1 MAGGGAS
8 MRRAVAMLAML
19 LASLALPGCMEALD
33 LTVNPKA
40 ELDVYP
46 AVIQEGE
53 MVTLDARESDAV
65 EGVLTEYIWDF
76 GDGTTATTVIGFT
89 SHRYTAFG
97 IYTVSVTVVNDQGGE
112 DESSS
117 LVTVNGA
124 PNIVLDV
131 PALIRSGDTA
141 LLDAS
146 ASTDPEGA
154 PLSFVWDLN
163 LAVDS
168 DGNGQPE
175 DDADAITP
183 DVLVPTDTSGLIRG
197 RLTVEDTDGGVV
209 TEDFELNVTARRFSL
224 TWVEETVTVSW
235 DGYLDQGDRWEE
247 NHIPGEG
254 VRVMAYEALLE
265 LDQDVLVP
273 ADNFTLVL
281 EVPADGYT
289 NKAQT
294 TPGNITQ
301 NTPASAEISD
311 DALNPTPED
320 AVYEGNSAKE
330 VLSRVLNQPGARFGQ
345 GNWTWAVIADQSDP
359 DGIIPGAPDPDPG
372 NDWTLE
378 VRITV
383 LSPRLVEIAYE

>member
-1 MAGGGAS
+1 MLGGGAS
-8 MRRAVAMLAML
+8 MRRAVAMLAVL

-53 MVTLDARESDAV
+53 MVTLDARTSDAV

-320 AVYEGNSAKE
+320 AVYEGNSANE

>member
-1 MAGGGAS
+1 
-8 MRRAVAMLAML
+8 MRRAVAMLAVL

-53 MVTLDARESDAV
+53 MVTLDARASDAV

-154 PLSFVWDLN
+154 PLSFVWDL
-163 LAVDS
+163 S
-168 DGNGQPE
+168 
-175 DDADAITP
+175 
-183 DVLVPTDTSGLIRG
+183 LI
-197 RLTVEDTDGGVV
+197 
-209 TEDFELNVTARRFSL
+209 
-224 TWVEETVTVSW
+224 
-235 DGYLDQGDRWEE
+235 
-247 NHIPGEG
+247 HI
-254 VRVMAYEALLE
+254 
-265 LDQDVLVP
+265 
-273 ADNFTLVL
+273 
-281 EVPADGYT
+281 
-289 NKAQT
+289 
-294 TPGNITQ
+294 
-301 NTPASAEISD
+301 
-311 DALNPTPED
+311 
-320 AVYEGNSAKE
+320 
-330 VLSRVLNQPGARFGQ
+330 
-345 GNWTWAVIADQSDP
+345 
-359 DGIIPGAPDPDPG
+359 
-372 NDWTLE
+372 
-378 VRITV
+378 
-383 LSPRLVEIAYE
+383 

>member
-1 MAGGGAS
+1 
-8 MRRAVAMLAML
+8 MRRAVTMLAML

-183 DVLVPTDTSGLIRG
+183 DVLVPTETSGLIRG

-311 DALNPTPED
+311 DTLNPTPED
-320 AVYEGNSAKE
+320 AVYEGNSAEE

>member
-1 MAGGGAS
+1 MERDGTS
-8 MRRAVAMLAML
+8 TRRALAML
-19 LASLALPGCMEALD
+19 VLMMGSLLLPGCMEALD

-40 ELDVYP
+40 NLEVYP
-46 AVIQEGE
+46 SVIQEGE
-53 MVTLDARESDAV
+53 MVTLDARASEAV
-65 EGVLTEYIWDF
+65 EGVLTEWNWDF

-89 SHRYTAFG
+89 SHRYPAFG

-112 DESSS
+112 DQSSS

-124 PNIVLDV
+124 PEIVLDV
-131 PALIRSGDTA
+131 PSMIRSGDTA

-146 ASTDPEGA
+146 GSTDPEGA

-183 DVLVPTDTSGLIRG
+183 EVLIPTETSGLIRG
-197 RLTVEDTDGGVV
+197 RLTVEDTDGGIVI
-209 TEDFELNVTARRFSL
+209 EEFELNVTARRFALS
-224 TWVEETVTVSW
+224 WVEETVSVSW
-235 DGYLDQGDRWEE
+235 DGYLDQGDRWEA
-247 NHIPGEG
+247 NHLPGEG
-254 VRVMAYEALLE
+254 VRIMAYEALLE
-265 LDQDVLVP
+265 LEQDVLVP
-273 ADNFTLVL
+273 SDNFTLVV
-281 EVPADGYT
+281 EVPADGYI
-289 NKAQT
+289 KRAQT

-301 NTPASAEISD
+301 NTPASAEMED
-311 DALNPTPED
+311 DGLNPTPED
-320 AVYEGNSAKE
+320 AIYEGNSAEE
-330 VLSRVLNQPGARFGQ
+330 VLARVMNQPGARFGQ

-359 DGIIPGAPDPDPG
+359 DGLIPGAPDPDPG

-383 LSPRLVEIAYE
+383 LAPRLVEIAYE

>member
-1 MAGGGAS
+1 MVGGGAS
-8 MRRAVAMLAML
+8 IRRAVAMLAML

-40 ELDVYP
+40 ELEVYP

-53 MVTLDARESDAV
+53 MVTLDARASDAV
-65 EGVLTEYIWDF
+65 EGVLTEYLWDF
-76 GDGTTATTVIGFT
+76 GDGTTASTVIGFT
-89 SHRYTAFG
+89 SHRYTAHG
-97 IYTVSVTVVNDQGGE
+97 MYTVSVTVVNDQGGE

-124 PNIVLDV
+124 PTIVLNV
-131 PALIRSGDTA
+131 PTLIRSGDTA

-146 ASTDPEGA
+146 ASADPEGG

-163 LAVDS
+163 LAVAS

-183 DVLVPTDTSGLIRG
+183 EVLVPTETSGLIRG
-197 RLTVEDTDGGVV
+197 RLTVEDTDGGTV

-224 TWVEETVTVSW
+224 TWVEETVSVSW
-235 DGYLDQGDRWEE
+235 DGYLDQGDRWET
-247 NHIPGEG
+247 NHLPGEG
-254 VRVMAYEALLE
+254 ARVMAYEALLE
-265 LDQDVLVP
+265 LEQDVLVP

-294 TPGNITQ
+294 SPGNITQ

-311 DALNPTPED
+311 DGLNPMPED
-320 AVYEGNSAKE
+320 EVYEGNSADE
-330 VLSRVLNQPGARFGQ
+330 VLGRVLNQPGARFGQ
-345 GNWTWAVIADQSDP
+345 GNWTWAVIADQADP

-383 LSPRLVEIAYE
+383 LVPRLVEIAYE

>member
-1 MAGGGAS
+1 
-8 MRRAVAMLAML
+8 MRRAVAMLAVL

-53 MVTLDARESDAV
+53 MVTLDARASDAV

-320 AVYEGNSAKE
+320 AVYEGNSAEE

-372 NDWTLE
+372 NDWALE

>member
-1 MAGGGAS
+1 

-235 DGYLDQGDRWEE
+235 DGYLDQGDRWEG

-265 LDQDVLVP
+265 LEQDVLVP

>member
-1 MAGGGAS
+1 MLGGGAS
-8 MRRAVAMLAML
+8 MRRAVAMLAVL

-53 MVTLDARESDAV
+53 MVTLDARTSDAV

-359 DGIIPGAPDPDPG
+359 DGIIPGAPDPDP
-372 NDWTLE
+372 
-378 VRITV
+378 
-383 LSPRLVEIAYE
+383 